1 MGESTDVVLPL
12 LRGTIH
18 ECDRILRNWE
28 AEEPIPASFHLTYGS
43 ALFDLG
49 TMSDDDKELDSFMEA
64 AKERLEVGFDTL
76 KELDALE
83 ESDKKTESKLRIAMA
98 KLILSNVSQFGL
110 KKNAQKVPS

>member
-28 AEEPIPASFHLTYGS
+28 SEEQIPATFHLTYGS

-49 TMSDDDKELDSFMEA
+49 TMLNDKDLDSYLEA
-64 AKERLEVGFDTL
+64 AKERLEIGFDQL
-76 KELDALE
+76 KEIETLE
-83 ESDKKTESKLRIAMA
+83 ESDKKTEAKLRIAMA
-98 KLILSNVSQFGL
+98 KLILSNVRPFQMM
-110 KKNAQKVPS
+110 K

>member
-18 ECDRILRNWE
+18 ECDRILRNWA

-49 TMSDDDKELDSFMEA
+49 TMSDDDKELDSFLEA
-64 AKERLEVGFDTL
+64 AKERLEIGFDTL

-98 KLILSNVSQFGL
+98 KLILSNVRLFFFR
-110 KKNAQKVPS
+110 K

>member
-18 ECDRILRNWE
+18 ECDRILRNWA

-49 TMSDDDKELDSFMEA
+49 TMLDDKEFDSYLEA

-76 KELDALE
+76 KEVGTLE

-98 KLILSNVSQFGL
+98 KLILSNVSQVE
-110 KKNAQKVPS
+110 KKN